1 MVRVGFLFLAGCA
14 ALAQPASD
22 LEFEAASVK
31 LVTSARD
38 GRAIGS
44 RYDPGQYRADYV
56 TMRDLIAEAYAVQ
69 TNSKITGP
77 DWINSDSTVY
87 VINAKT
93 PGQRN
98 YREVRVMLQ
107 HLLASRFQL
116 KLHTVERTTPA
127 YALVVGS
134 KGLKLTP
141 VKFEGDPSQGAIHPV
156 VSGSDVKPGALKTE
170 FKHTSMKMFA
180 GYLNNWGNFGRP
192 VTDETGVTDLF
203 DFDLTYAAKGFQP
216 LLNPPP
222 DNDKPTIIEAV
233 QALGLKLETRQGKV
247 TDYVIDHVEREPVEN

>member
-1 MVRVGFLFLAGCA
+1 MVRAGLLILAGCVA
-14 ALAQPASD
+14 FAQPSSD

-56 TMRDLIAEAYAVQ
+56 TMRDLIAEAYSVQ
-69 TNSKITGP
+69 TNSKIIGP
-77 DWINSDSTVY
+77 DWITSDSTAY
-87 VINAKT
+87 IINAKT

-107 HLLASRFQL
+107 HLLANRFQL
-116 KLHTVERTTPA
+116 KLHMAERTTPV

-141 VKFEGDPSQGAIHPV
+141 VKFEGDPAQGAIHPV
-156 VSGSDVKPGALKTE
+156 VSGCCSIACKGV
-170 FKHTSMKMFA
+170 A
-180 GYLNNWGNFGRP
+180 GVIRP
-192 VTDETGVTDLF
+192 RSTC
-203 DFDLTYAAKGFQP
+203 AP
-216 LLNPPP
+216 
-222 DNDKPTIIEAV
+222 
-233 QALGLKLETRQGKV
+233 
-247 TDYVIDHVEREPVEN
+247 